1 MHLKI
6 GILGEQDGWKLLLQ
20 QIGIP
25 HVVVTNTLLPDEFSA
40 AVVSDDINDR
50 ESEMLRQYLTL
61 GGAVLCSAKVY
72 ARIRQTTVQSMNV
85 DYLYPTNDSPFRSV
99 GVIDVYAQCQL
110 AWNANDLKTNRGGLG
125 AHVGTGSKDL
135 VIALPFDPA
144 SLVFDRRTAIKSFY
158 SPGRRLPFETVSLVS
173 KGEIRELVSCCLE
186 FLHHRRGLPYV
197 HIWHFPNGARSI
209 FCFRIDTDYGT
220 DEQMEELSST
230 IHRNGISATWFVDAK
245 SQEKSM
251 KFFKE
256 MHKQEIGVHC
266 YEHQT
271 YPDYERNIQN
281 IRKAQAVLHHA
292 KLEAKGFAAPFG
304 TWNEE
309 LGRAI
314 VECGFEY
321 SSEFSYDYDD
331 VPVISRLEHGEGA
344 LQVPIHPIC
353 IGSLKRHGYNDAR
366 MMRYFGS
373 VIQRRLATREP
384 MIFYHHPRDG
394 HHTVLDWLFQ
404 EMRQNRVP
412 VKTMNEYAR
421 WWKMR
426 TASIPEFRY
435 TKGNVHL
442 RGVQRDRSL
451 YVRITQPNGT
461 EAIIPTSKQIVL
473 EAIHWGSKPAP
484 WVMPDEYLRERR
496 LNYRVQLVR
505 GLDTVTNFVRRK
517 KT

>member
-6 GILGEQDGWKLLLQ
+6 GILGDQDGWKLLLQ

-25 HVVVTNTLLPDEFSA
+25 HVAITNTLLPDEFSA

-61 GGAVLCSAKVY
+61 GGAVLCSTKVY

-99 GVIDVYAQCQL
+99 GVIDVYSPCQL
-110 AWNANDLKTNRGGLG
+110 AWNANDLKTNRGSLG
-125 AHVGTGSKDL
+125 AYIGTRSKDL
-135 VIALPFDPA
+135 IIALPFDPA
-144 SLVFDRRTAIKSFY
+144 SSMFDRRSAIKSFY
-158 SPGRRLPFETVSLVS
+158 SPARRLPFETVSLVS

-186 FLHHRRGLPYV
+186 FLYHQRGLPYV
-197 HIWHFPNGARSI
+197 HLWHFPHGARSL
-209 FCFRIDTDYGT
+209 FCFRIDTDYGAG
-220 DEQMEELSST
+220 EQLEDLSST
-230 IHRNGISATWFVDAK
+230 IHRNGISATWFVDTK
-245 SQEKSM
+245 SQEKSI

-266 YEHQT
+266 YEHKT
-271 YPDYERNIQN
+271 FPDYEQNIQN
-281 IRKAQAVLHHA
+281 IRKAQALLHRSQ
-292 KLEAKGFAAPFG
+292 LEARGFAAPFG
-304 TWNEE
+304 IWNEE

-321 SSEFSYDYDD
+321 SSEFSYDYDNL
-331 VPVISRLEHGEGA
+331 PVLSRLERGEGA
-344 LQVPIHPIC
+344 LQIPIHPIC

-366 MMRYFGS
+366 MIRYLET
-373 VIQRRLATREP
+373 VIQRKLAARDP
-384 MIFYHHPRDG
+384 VIFYHHPRDG
-394 HHTVLDWLFQ
+394 HHAVLEWLFQ
-404 EMRQNRVP
+404 EMRQNCIP
-412 VKTMNEYAR
+412 VKTMHEYTR

-426 TASIPEFRY
+426 TSSIPEFRY

-442 RGVQRDRSL
+442 RGFQRDQSL

-473 EAIHWGSKPAP
+473 ETVRWGSKPTQ
-484 WVMPDEYLRERR
+484 WVMPDDYLRERR
-496 LNYRVQLVR
+496 VNYRAQLIRV
-505 GLDTVTNFVRRK
+505 LDAVTNLIRRK
-517 KT
+517 EM